1 MKSICEKKK
10 LIFFCLGNTGNR
22 ENFIQS
28 QFLYH
33 SNN

>member
-22 ENFIQS
+22 ENYPKSVSIS
-28 QFLYH
+28 LE
-33 SNN
+33 